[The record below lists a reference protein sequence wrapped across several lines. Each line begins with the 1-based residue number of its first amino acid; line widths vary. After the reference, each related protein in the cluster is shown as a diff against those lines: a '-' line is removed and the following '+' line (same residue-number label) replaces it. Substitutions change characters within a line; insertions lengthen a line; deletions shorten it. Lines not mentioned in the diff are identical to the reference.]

1 MQSNLTSKPGYLSV
15 HTAETGKIEGVD
27 FGWDSSGMWFTG
39 NANSGSG
46 GEGGTGGYPV
56 RTSFSFGSEDVCEVV
71 YTVDYQ
77 DGCSDQGICVFNVG
91 TEPEWQWGPNETR
104 IACSMNCPAPYIYGL
119 SGEVYGEGEGGELS
133 GGEGGTYEPNYY
145 TFHFTYNPS
154 EEQVQVVIYKGEG
167 TSGEVLTT
175 LELNERL
182 PEVST
187 EGGSY
192 KVGFSADQDAFGQ
205 KAYFTQ
211 LNILRNGESV
221 TSASYTYEF
230 SNESAETMP
239 NYRYGGPGN
248 MDTTVYLNGQG
259 QRVSRQ
265 RTGYFEIVNSSGGR
279 KVVEVYD
286 GETVD
291 DSVQVPAVPANPT
304 GNSRVSESGSTF

>member
-1 MQSNLTSKPGYLSV
+1 MSSNITSKPGYLST

-46 GEGGTGGYPV
+46 GEGGGVGGYPV
-56 RTSFSFGSEDVCEVV
+56 RTSFSFGSEDICEVI

-77 DGCSDQGICVFNVG
+77 DGCSDQGICVFNAG
-91 TEPEWQWGPNETR
+91 TQPEWQWGSNETR
-104 IACSMNCPAPYIYGL
+104 IACSMNCETPYIYGL
-119 SGEVYGEGEGGELS
+119 SGEVRGEGEGGELS

-154 EEQVQVVIYKGEG
+154 EEQVQAVIYIGEG
-167 TSGEVLTT
+167 TSGTALMTLT
-175 LELNERL
+175 LNERL
-182 PEVST
+182 PA
-187 EGGSY
+187 GDY
-192 KVGFSADQDAFGQ
+192 KVGFSADEDEFGA
-205 KAYFTQ
+205 KSYFTQ
-211 LNILRNGESV
+211 LNILKNGESA

-230 SNESAETMP
+230 SNESPETMP
-239 NYRYGGPGN
+239 NYRYGGEGN
-248 MDTTVYLNGQG
+248 LDTTVYENESG

-265 RTGYFEIVNSSGGR
+265 RTGYFEIVNFSGGR

-291 DSVQVPAVPANPT
+291 DTVEISTVPANPT
-304 GNSRVSESGSTF
+304 GNPNVSDSGSTF